1 MRFDRCSTRRKHAN
15 IVALNKCWPS
25 CDGVTSMA
33 WFVKSQNKNQHHI
46 IYYMIIPFIMIC
58 LTWLLP
64 HPAVRSCYFL
74 LELFC
79 VLKWVLQLLL
89 CGWSGQTLDEI
100 VILISLVLQKVK
112 EKKTKVSKGVFLQL
126 WTCNYC
132 VAVCNR
138 LVTALGAFYSVWTR
152 TSYEITDCFF
162 CVWVSPWLDPSPTTV
177 HFTILRHVMFW
188 TKSKPLFKI
197 TVLWFNCHIAV
208 NKLNFISLF

>member
-1 MRFDRCSTRRKHAN
+1 MLEWCSWQHSNKLFIDIHTLSFSLSSRWKFTFYLYIFTYGVRFLKKVRVWGFFCFFFNSNTCDAVLTLIVFKLLRIDRWGTQQKHAN

-58 LTWLLP
+58 ITWLLP

-89 CGWSGQTLDEI
+89 CGWSG
-100 VILISLVLQKVK
+100 
-112 EKKTKVSKGVFLQL
+112 
-126 WTCNYC
+126 
-132 VAVCNR
+132 
-138 LVTALGAFYSVWTR
+138 
-152 TSYEITDCFF
+152 
-162 CVWVSPWLDPSPTTV
+162 
-177 HFTILRHVMFW
+177 
-188 TKSKPLFKI
+188 
-197 TVLWFNCHIAV
+197 
-208 NKLNFISLF
+208 